1 MLSKI
6 LRRRAVRSLSL
17 AGAAL
22 MLTAPIAAHAEEEES
37 GGQLSTSRVPT
48 SPIAGDFSFAAVGDL
63 IYLRPMLA
71 TIEQQSPDMLRI
83 LRGADVTFDNFE
95 TTFASVLE
103 TTLQ

>member
-48 SPIAGDFSFAAVGDL
+48 RNSLVSSTHPLSE
-63 IYLRPMLA
+63 LA
-71 TIEQQSPDMLRI
+71 TAWRLSGREVRAFPNGQSGGGRQ
-83 LRGADVTFDNFE
+83 GARWE
-95 TTFASVLE
+95 
-103 TTLQ
+103 